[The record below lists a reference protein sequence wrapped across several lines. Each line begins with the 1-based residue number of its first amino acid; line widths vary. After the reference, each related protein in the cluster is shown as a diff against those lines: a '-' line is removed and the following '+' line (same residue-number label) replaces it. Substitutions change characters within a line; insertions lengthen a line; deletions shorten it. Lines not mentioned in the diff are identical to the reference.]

1 MQKNRVWTASL
12 IVGILA
18 VVSMPLMAQ
27 PPGRGPGGARM
38 YNKATEVTVKGTV
51 EAVQEYTGRGRGM
64 MPGVHV
70 TLKTADE
77 TLDVHLGPK
86 SFLDS
91 QHLNLAKGD
100 EIEVTGSRMTMGGQE
115 ALIAR
120 IVKQGD
126 KTFTLRDEQGIPKW
140 AGAGRRGY

>member
-1 MQKNRVWTASL
+1 MQKNRVWRTSL
-12 IVGILA
+12 ILGTLA
-18 VVSMPLMAQ
+18 LVSAPLIAQ
-27 PPGRGPGGARM
+27 PPGRGPGGERM
-38 YNKATEVTVKGTV
+38 YKKSTEVTVKGTV
-51 EAVQEYTGRGRGM
+51 EAVQELTGRGRGM

-70 TLKTADE
+70 TLKTADKN
-77 TLDVHLGPK
+77 LDVHLGPK
-86 SFLDS
+86 SFLES

-126 KTFTLRDEQGIPKW
+126 KTVTLRDEQGIPKW